1 MKVTRLVTL
10 LSTTVAAEI
19 AWETITAMESWIST
33 NNAIPDNSYINE
45 LILDAN
51 KLGDCT
57 ACKATDDPIEV
68 IENSFIQIYWA
79 NMGGSSLGENSIK
92 FQCIDGCDDDGTGTD
107 PVTPIVI
114 ESVGRYTY

>member
-10 LSTTVAAEI
+10 ISTTVAAEI
-19 AWETITAMESWIST
+19 TWETITAMESWIST
-33 NNAIPDNSYINE
+33 NNGIPDNSYINE

-68 IENSFIQIYWA
+68 LENSFIQIYWA

-114 ESVGRYTY
+114 ESAGRFTY